1 MNNAMKQERI
11 THARDLHKSTL
22 LIDAHSDMLCDV
34 HPKRKQGRKGV
45 IEKDW
50 VPVMRKGGIDVR
62 VTVIYIESSRVP
74 EFALKDGL
82 DITAAFHK
90 EIDESPSVT
99 QISKFQDIEKAR
111 REGKIGLILGMEGAE
126 PLGNDLELL
135 KVFYILGLRMLTLTH
150 VLRNYVGDGAHFFP
164 QKEGKVGGITDFGV
178 KVIEEANKLGIVVDV
193 SHLNDPGFWDVM
205 DLTKAPVVAS
215 HSNCR
220 ALQNHPR
227 CLTDDQIKAVI
238 DNGGVI
244 GMNSAS
250 IFVDSKNPDLEHL
263 LNHLDHIVKL
273 GGIRNVG
280 IGFDFCDY
288 ALKYLDAESLAKLPN
303 VAPVKNLYGDEEV
316 PNFTEALVR
325 RGYSDEEIELILGK
339 NFMRV
344 FKEVWK

>member
-1 MNNAMKQERI
+1 MVKNLDAKELHERF
-11 THARDLHKSTL
+11 TL
-22 LIDAHSDMLCDV
+22 VDAHSDILCDV
-34 HPKRKQGRKGV
+34 NPKRKQGRKAV
-45 IEKDW
+45 IEEDW
-50 VPVMRKGGIDVR
+50 VPVMIKGGIDVR

-74 EFALKDGL
+74 EFSLKDGL
-82 DITAAFHK
+82 DIASTFHK
-90 EIDESPSVT
+90 EIDESPSIT
-99 QISKFQDIEKAR
+99 QITNFRDIEKAKID
-111 REGKIGLILGMEGAE
+111 GKIGLILGMEGAE
-126 PLGNDLELL
+126 SIGNDIELL
-135 KVFYILGLRMLTLTH
+135 KIFYILGLRMLTLTH

-178 KVIEEANKLGIVVDV
+178 KVIEEANNLGIVIDV

-205 DLTKAPVVAS
+205 KFTKNPIVAS

-220 ALQNHPR
+220 ALRNHPR

-250 IFVDSKNPDLEHL
+250 IFVDDKNPDLDHL

-273 GGIRNVG
+273 GGIQNVG
-280 IGFDFCDY
+280 LGFDFCDY

-303 VAPVKNLYGDEEV
+303 VEPVKGLYGDKDV
-316 PNFTEALVR
+316 PNLTKALVD
-325 RGYSDEEIELILGK
+325 RGYSEKEIELILGK
-339 NFMRV
+339 NILRV